1 MREGSSQVG
10 ISKDVFETSIFRNT
24 DIRIPV
30 NSSNNAHCQ
39 ISFMERNFSIEIK
52 AWSFALQR
60 IMFL

>member
-1 MREGSSQVG
+1 VG